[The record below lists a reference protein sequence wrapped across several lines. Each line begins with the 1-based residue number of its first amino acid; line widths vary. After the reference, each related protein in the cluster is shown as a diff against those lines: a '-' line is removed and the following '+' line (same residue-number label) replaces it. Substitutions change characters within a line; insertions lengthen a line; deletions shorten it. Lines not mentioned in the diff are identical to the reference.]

1 MPKIGIKIRT
11 PTIKAKLYRA
21 TIGIDAEEYDG
32 EYTVVPKT
40 HEQVLKTA
48 DKLMKEDLTVQA
60 IPVHEVSNEGG
71 GTTFIIGELN

>member
-21 TIGIDAEEYDG
+21 TVGSVAEEYDG

-40 HEQVLKTA
+40 HEQELDTKN
-48 DKLMKEDLTVQA
+48 KLMKDNVTVKK
-60 IPVHEVSNEGG
+60 IPYHEVSNDT
-71 GTTFIIGELN
+71 GTTVIIADI